1 MKEYIVIV
9 FLMVGFCFAQTFD
22 DLTEEQKLIYNR
34 NKLSIEV
41 VTKTEGGAFGSSQG
55 NIASGS
61 YSSKSWNQWIAYK
74 GLGMK
79 ISETEFLNITGYT
92 DEGKKA
98 KERYESLRSKGCFFL
113 SGCLLSLPAFLVG
126 NADVGNDSD
135 ETIANIFI
143 PMSVVL
149 AIGGLTGSIT
159 YSTAS
164 RKNYTPYSSVI
175 EIMENYNKNL
185 IKDIINNRF

>member
-1 MKEYIVIV
+1 MLFFMTGY
-9 FLMVGFCFAQTFD
+9 CFAQTID
-22 DLTEEQKLIYNR
+22 DLNQDQKLIYNR

-41 VTKTEGGAFGSSQG
+41 VKKTEGGAAGSAYG
-55 NIASGS
+55 NLAAGS
-61 YSSKSWNQWIAYK
+61 YSGKSWNHWIAYK

-92 DEGKKA
+92 DEGGKA

-126 NADVGNDSD
+126 IADVGNDSD

-175 EIMENYNKNL
+175 EIMENYNRNL
-185 IKDIINNRF
+185 IKNIYNNRF